1 MSYLGSMNPY
11 MTPEEYAKALR
22 QRQMMLQGGTPQ
34 APQMSP
40 NPQAGPQ
47 MSPNREPTREERLGA
62 LIRRGN
68 IDTTAADNELK
79 RQKAYANSLMATK
92 SAGPRQLGNVVVNN
106 PWEGLEVGFNRAMGG
121 YLAGKAREKDEAM
134 QAKRDD
140 AAEARAELAAIKMA
154 SALDQQ
160 DIENRQTDRAL
171 AIDEMGEF
179 LTGISGNDP
188 TAQIQNYEYLMGLP
202 EDQRPAFMSV
212 FRGANVQSDDTG
224 VYIVQPDGTK
234 AYVTSAADQ
243 DEARASSTASDS
255 ATTSITSE
263 AEAAPAVMD
272 AASQTLDVV
281 SKIKELPLDGLIGP
295 FDSRT
300 PDVSDNAVLL
310 DNYLRQIQGREFV
323 ANVKKMGSAA
333 GLSETEAQ
341 YIIDAAN
348 AIDRRVSDPEVFK
361 QALADYEVEVQ
372 KFIAKAQDAI
382 KQRDELANSNK
393 DVIIDFED
401 LP

>member
-1 MSYLGSMNPY
+1 MNYLGSMNPY
-11 MTPEEYAKALR
+11 MTPADYAEELR
-22 QRQMMLQGGTPQ
+22 KRQMMLQGGTPQ

-212 FRGANVQSDDTG
+212 FRGANV
-224 VYIVQPDGTK
+224 
-234 AYVTSAADQ
+234 
-243 DEARASSTASDS
+243 
-255 ATTSITSE
+255 
-263 AEAAPAVMD
+263 
-272 AASQTLDVV
+272 
-281 SKIKELPLDGLIGP
+281 
-295 FDSRT
+295 
-300 PDVSDNAVLL
+300 
-310 DNYLRQIQGREFV
+310 
-323 ANVKKMGSAA
+323 KKMGSAA